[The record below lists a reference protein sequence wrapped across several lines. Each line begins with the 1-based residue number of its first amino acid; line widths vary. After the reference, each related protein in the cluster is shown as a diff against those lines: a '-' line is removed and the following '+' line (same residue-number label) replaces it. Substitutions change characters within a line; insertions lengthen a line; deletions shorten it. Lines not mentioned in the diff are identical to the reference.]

1 MRRILYASVVVL
13 VVVTG
18 CSSEDSADD
27 KAGASVAESV
37 MAAFASGDQA
47 DIDAIY
53 AEDVVMV
60 LDDETL
66 AENRTELSSLIATA
80 IGIGNT
86 YTQVGPVSVYVAED
100 GDMYIGTLVD
110 VVGGAHPNGDPL
122 VGFYR
127 VRNGEVIRHV
137 FMEAERY

>member
-1 MRRILYASVVVL
+1 MRRVLYASVVAL

-37 MAAFASGDQA
+37 MTAFESGDQA

-60 LDDETL
+60 LENETL
-66 AENRTELSSLIATA
+66 AENRTELSSVLEAA
-80 IGIGNT
+80 IRVGNT
-86 YTQVGPVSVYVAED
+86 YTQVGPVSVYVADD
-100 GDMYIGTLVD
+100 GDMYVGTLVE
-110 VVGGAHPNGDPL
+110 VVGVAHPNGDPL

-137 FMEAERY
+137 FMEAELY

>member
-1 MRRILYASVVVL
+1 MWA
-13 VVVTG
+13 
-18 CSSEDSADD
+18 
-27 KAGASVAESV
+27 
-37 MAAFASGDQA
+37 
-47 DIDAIY
+47 
-53 AEDVVMV
+53 
-60 LDDETL
+60 
-66 AENRTELSSLIATA
+66 IATA

-86 YTQVGPVSVYVAED
+86 YTQVGPVAED

-137 FMEAERY
+137 FMGAERY